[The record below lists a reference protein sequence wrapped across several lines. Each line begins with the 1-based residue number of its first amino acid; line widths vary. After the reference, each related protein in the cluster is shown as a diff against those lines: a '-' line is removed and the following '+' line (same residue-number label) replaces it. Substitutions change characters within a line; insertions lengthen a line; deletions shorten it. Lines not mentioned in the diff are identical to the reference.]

1 MLLKKYANRRLY
13 DTGASKYVTLEE
25 IAERVRAGEEAL
37 VIDAATGADLTQ
49 ATLTQIILESRGAS
63 KLLPV
68 PLLHH
73 LIRLGDDSLGE
84 FFSRWI
90 AWALEVYVGGKQANQ
105 WASQW
110 NPLMGLLQQ
119 AQQAWP
125 WGAAQQ
131 PNPYTPPN
139 PYAGTGGIG
148 SNGPFGMGFPNAW
161 SQSTG
166 PASGVAMPMPPAPP
180 SPMHSVASANA
191 QGPSSAGPPGSG
203 AISSPA
209 DLPGGAAE
217 IARLQR
223 ELAALRTGLA
233 GRKRGPRKKEDAS
246 KA

>member
-25 IAERVRAGEEAL
+25 IAERIRTGEEAL

-49 ATLTQIILESRGAS
+49 TTLTQIILESRGAS

-105 WASQW
+105 WVSQW
-110 NPLMGLLQQ
+110 NPLMGLFQN
-119 AQQAWP
+119 AQPSWP
-125 WGAAQQ
+125 WGAGQQQNPYAQ
-131 PNPYTPPN
+131 PNPYPQAPGYGGNN
-139 PYAGTGGIG
+139 PY
-148 SNGPFGMGFPNAW
+148 GMGFPNPW
-161 SQSTG
+161 GQPQG
-166 PASGVAMPMPPAPP
+166 PGAGPQMPMPPAPP
-180 SPMHSVASANA
+180 ASSPSAAPANM
-191 QGPSSAGPPGSG
+191 QPGPPPPPGSPG
-203 AISSPA
+203 S
-209 DLPGGAAE
+209 GGADAGSGSEE

-223 ELAALRTGLA
+223 ELEAIRAGLA
-233 GRKRGPRKKEDAS
+233 GRKRGPRKKDGAAKE
-246 KA
+246 